1 MVNLLGDIWFDAASG
16 APDAV
21 AASPTGARVLEIPEA
36 KLHLYGKDEARRG
49 RKMGHVTC
57 VAPTLDQAL
66 AAARAIRRQL
76 RIPTMVRHDERELH
90 RAPSPAYLDAEVR
103 RVTAPLDGVRV
114 LDLSRLLPGPVCTLH
129 LADLGADVVKVEDTG
144 AGDYA
149 RSLGL
154 APTGDGRAPS
164 DAPSAFFRMVNRNKR
179 SLALDL
185 KATAG
190 RDAFLRLAQRA
201 DVIVESFRPGVVDRL
216 GVGYA
221 AVAALNPRIVYC
233 SITGYGQTG
242 PYRDRPG
249 HDINYLGY
257 AGVLDQTGT
266 SGGPPALSNLQ
277 VADLLGGA
285 MNASTAILAAL
296 FGASRTGNG
305 SHVDVAM
312 TEGSLAHNIFA
323 LHAIETFGHA
333 QPRGGDLL
341 TGGVPCY
348 GVYAT
353 QDGRYLAV
361 GALEGKFW
369 RALCEAL
376 DRPDLVAGQLATGR
390 AGACGAA
397 AAGGDLRAANAG
409 ALGRTPRRASS
420 AASRRCCRS
429 TRRSPI
435 RRCARAT

>member
-1 MVNLLGDIWFDAASG
+1 M
-16 APDAV
+16 
-21 AASPTGARVLEIPEA
+21 
-36 KLHLYGKDEARRG
+36 
-49 RKMGHVTC
+49 
-57 VAPTLDQAL
+57 
-66 AAARAIRRQL
+66 
-76 RIPTMVRHDERELH
+76 
-90 RAPSPAYLDAEVR
+90 
-103 RVTAPLDGVRV
+103 TAPLDGVRV

-149 RSLGL
+149 RALGL
-154 APTGDGRAPS
+154 APTGDTPNT
-164 DAPSAFFRMVNRNKR
+164 PSAFFRMVNRNKR

-185 KATAG
+185 KASAG
-190 RDAFLRLAQRA
+190 RDAFLRLARHA
-201 DVIVESFRPGVVDRL
+201 DAIVESFRPGVVDRL

-221 AVAALNPRIVYC
+221 SVAAINRRIVYC
-233 SITGYGQTG
+233 SISGYGQTG

-277 VADLLGGA
+277 VADLLGGS

-296 FGASRTGNG
+296 FGASRTGQG

-323 LHAIETFGHA
+323 LHAIETLGRA
-333 QPRGGDLL
+333 QARGADLL

-369 RALCEAL
+369 RVLCEAI
-376 DRPDLVAGQLATGR
+376 DRPDLIAGQLSTGH
-390 AGACGAA
+390 
-397 AAGGDLRAANAG
+397 AG
-409 ALGRTPRRASS
+409 ALVRQQLAAVFAQRTQAQWIERLADIECCVSPVLSLDESLADAQVRARDMIVSGADGIRQYAPPFRLSGHAFAITRSAPAQGEHSVEILREAGFSAEEIGLLADNGTISEPRRA
-420 AASRRCCRS
+420 R
-429 TRRSPI
+429 
-435 RRCARAT
+435 

>member
-1 MVNLLGDIWFDAASG
+1 M
-16 APDAV
+16 
-21 AASPTGARVLEIPEA
+21 
-36 KLHLYGKDEARRG
+36 
-49 RKMGHVTC
+49 
-57 VAPTLDQAL
+57 
-66 AAARAIRRQL
+66 
-76 RIPTMVRHDERELH
+76 
-90 RAPSPAYLDAEVR
+90 
-103 RVTAPLDGVRV
+103 TAPLDGVRV

-154 APTGDGRAPS
+154 APTGDGRVAS
-164 DAPSAFFRMVNRNKR
+164 NAPSAFFCMVNRNKR

-185 KATAG
+185 KAAAG

-201 DVIVESFRPGVVDRL
+201 DVIVESFRPGVVDKL

-242 PYRDRPG
+242 PYRDRAG

-266 SGGPPALSNLQ
+266 SDGPPALSNLQ

-285 MNASTAILAAL
+285 MNASTAVLATL
-296 FGASRTGNG
+296 FGASRTGKG
-305 SHVDVAM
+305 AHVDVAM
-312 TEGSLAHNIFA
+312 TEGALAHNIFA
-323 LHAIETFGHA
+323 LHAIETLGHVQA
-333 QPRGGDLL
+333 RGADLL

-353 QDGRYLAV
+353 LDGRYLAV

-376 DRPDLVAGQLATGR
+376 DRPDLVTGQLATGR
-390 AGACGAA
+390 AGTHVRQQLAAVFAQQTQAHWTERLAGIECCVTPVLSLDEALADAQVRARDMVVRGADGSRQYA
-397 AAGGDLRAANAG
+397 PPFRLSSHAFAIARPAPAQGEHSAEILREAGFSAEEISSLADSGTIPEPRLAG
-409 ALGRTPRRASS
+409 
-420 AASRRCCRS
+420 
-429 TRRSPI
+429 
-435 RRCARAT
+435 

>member
-1 MVNLLGDIWFDAASG
+1 MS
-16 APDAV
+16 
-21 AASPTGARVLEIPEA
+21 
-36 KLHLYGKDEARRG
+36 
-49 RKMGHVTC
+49 
-57 VAPTLDQAL
+57 
-66 AAARAIRRQL
+66 
-76 RIPTMVRHDERELH
+76 
-90 RAPSPAYLDAEVR
+90 
-103 RVTAPLDGVRV
+103 APLDGVRV

-154 APTGDGRAPS
+154 APTDGRAAS
-164 DAPSAFFRMVNRNKR
+164 DAQSAFFRMVNRNKR

-185 KATAG
+185 KAPAG
-190 RDAFLRLAQRA
+190 REAFLRLAQRA
-201 DVIVESFRPGVVDRL
+201 DVIVESFRPGVVDKL

-221 AVAALNPRIVYC
+221 AVAARNPRIVYC

-242 PYRDRPG
+242 PYRDRAG

-277 VADLLGGA
+277 VADLLGGS

-296 FGASRTGNG
+296 FGASRTGQG

-323 LHAIETFGHA
+323 LHAIETLGRA
-333 QPRGGDLL
+333 QARGADLL

-369 RALCEAL
+369 RVLCEAL
-376 DRPDLVAGQLATGR
+376 DRPDLIAGQLSTGH
-390 AGACGAA
+390 
-397 AAGGDLRAANAG
+397 AG
-409 ALGRTPRRASS
+409 ALVRQQLAAVFAQRTQAHWIERLADIECCVSPVLSLDESLADAQVRARDMIVSGADGIRQYAPPFRLSGHAFAITRSAPAQGEHSVEILREAGFSAEEIGLLADRGTISEPRS
-420 AASRRCCRS
+420 AR
-429 TRRSPI
+429 
-435 RRCARAT
+435 

>member
-1 MVNLLGDIWFDAASG
+1 LS
-16 APDAV
+16 
-21 AASPTGARVLEIPEA
+21 
-36 KLHLYGKDEARRG
+36 
-49 RKMGHVTC
+49 
-57 VAPTLDQAL
+57 
-66 AAARAIRRQL
+66 
-76 RIPTMVRHDERELH
+76 
-90 RAPSPAYLDAEVR
+90 
-103 RVTAPLDGVRV
+103 APLDGVRV

-154 APTGDGRAPS
+154 APTDGRAAS

-185 KATAG
+185 KAPAG
-190 RDAFLRLAQRA
+190 REAFLRLAQRA
-201 DVIVESFRPGVVDRL
+201 DVIVESFRPGVVDKL

-221 AVAALNPRIVYC
+221 AVAARNPRIVYC

-242 PYRDRPG
+242 PYRDRAG

-277 VADLLGGA
+277 VADLLGGS

-296 FGASRTGNG
+296 FGASRTGQG

-323 LHAIETFGHA
+323 LHAIETLGRVQA
-333 QPRGGDLL
+333 RGADLL

-361 GALEGKFW
+361 GALESKFW
-369 RALCEAL
+369 RVLCEAL
-376 DRPDLVAGQLATGR
+376 DRPDLIAGQLSTGH
-390 AGACGAA
+390 
-397 AAGGDLRAANAG
+397 AG
-409 ALGRTPRRASS
+409 ALVRQQLAAVFAQRTQAQWIERLADIECCVSPVLSLDESLADAQVRARDMIVSGADGIRQYAPPFRLSGHAFAITRSAPAQGEHSVEILREAGFSAEEIGLLADNGTISEPRRA
-420 AASRRCCRS
+420 R
-429 TRRSPI
+429 
-435 RRCARAT
+435 

>member
-1 MVNLLGDIWFDAASG
+1 LS
-16 APDAV
+16 
-21 AASPTGARVLEIPEA
+21 
-36 KLHLYGKDEARRG
+36 
-49 RKMGHVTC
+49 
-57 VAPTLDQAL
+57 
-66 AAARAIRRQL
+66 
-76 RIPTMVRHDERELH
+76 
-90 RAPSPAYLDAEVR
+90 
-103 RVTAPLDGVRV
+103 APLDGVRV

-154 APTGDGRAPS
+154 APTDGRAAS
-164 DAPSAFFRMVNRNKR
+164 DPPSAFFRMVNRNKR

-185 KATAG
+185 KASAG
-190 RDAFLRLAQRA
+190 REAFLRLAQRA
-201 DVIVESFRPGVVDRL
+201 DVIVESFRPGVVDKL

-221 AVAALNPRIVYC
+221 AVAARNPRIVYC

-242 PYRDRPG
+242 PYRDRAG

-285 MNASTAILAAL
+285 MNASTAVLATL
-296 FGASRTGNG
+296 FGASRTGKG
-305 SHVDVAM
+305 AHVDVAM
-312 TEGSLAHNIFA
+312 TEGALAHNIFA
-323 LHAIETFGHA
+323 LHAIETLGRVQA
-333 QPRGGDLL
+333 RGDDLL

-369 RALCEAL
+369 RALCEGL
-376 DRPDLVAGQLATGR
+376 DCPDLIAGQLSTGH
-390 AGACGAA
+390 
-397 AAGGDLRAANAG
+397 AG
-409 ALGRTPRRASS
+409 ALVRQQLAAVFAQQTQAHWIERLAHIECCVTPVLSLEEALADPQVRARDMIVSGADGIRQYAPPFRLSGHAFAITRSAPAQGQHSVEILREAGFSAEEIGLLADSRTICEPRS
-420 AASRRCCRS
+420 AR
-429 TRRSPI
+429 
-435 RRCARAT
+435 

>member
-1 MVNLLGDIWFDAASG
+1 M
-16 APDAV
+16 
-21 AASPTGARVLEIPEA
+21 
-36 KLHLYGKDEARRG
+36 
-49 RKMGHVTC
+49 
-57 VAPTLDQAL
+57 
-66 AAARAIRRQL
+66 
-76 RIPTMVRHDERELH
+76 
-90 RAPSPAYLDAEVR
+90 
-103 RVTAPLDGVRV
+103 TAPLDGVRV

-129 LADLGADVVKVEDTG
+129 LADLGADVVKLEDTG

-185 KATAG
+185 KAPAG

-249 HDINYLGY
+249 HDVNYLGY

-266 SGGPPALSNLQ
+266 GGGPPALSNLQ

-323 LHAIETFGHA
+323 LHAIETLGHVQA
-333 QPRGGDLL
+333 RGADLL

-353 QDGRYLAV
+353 EDGRYLAV

-376 DRPDLVAGQLATGR
+376 DRPDLVTGQLATGR
-390 AGACGAA
+390 AGTAVRQQLAAIFAQHSQAHWVERLAGIECCVTPVLSLDEALSDAQVRARGMIVSGADGIRQYA
-397 AAGGDLRAANAG
+397 PPFRVSGHTFAIARPAPAQGEHSAEILREAGFGAEEVGSLVDSGTIRQPRLAG
-409 ALGRTPRRASS
+409 
-420 AASRRCCRS
+420 
-429 TRRSPI
+429 
-435 RRCARAT
+435 

>member
-1 MVNLLGDIWFDAASG
+1 LS
-16 APDAV
+16 
-21 AASPTGARVLEIPEA
+21 
-36 KLHLYGKDEARRG
+36 
-49 RKMGHVTC
+49 
-57 VAPTLDQAL
+57 
-66 AAARAIRRQL
+66 
-76 RIPTMVRHDERELH
+76 
-90 RAPSPAYLDAEVR
+90 
-103 RVTAPLDGVRV
+103 APLDGVRV

-154 APTGDGRAPS
+154 APTDGRAAS

-185 KATAG
+185 KASAG
-190 RDAFLRLAQRA
+190 REAFLRLAQRA
-201 DVIVESFRPGVVDRL
+201 DVIVESFRPGVVDKL

-221 AVAALNPRIVYC
+221 AVAARNPRIVYC

-242 PYRDRPG
+242 PYRDRAG

-277 VADLLGGA
+277 VADLLGGS

-296 FGASRTGNG
+296 FGASRTGQG

-323 LHAIETFGHA
+323 LHAIESLGRVQA
-333 QPRGGDLL
+333 RGADLL

-369 RALCEAL
+369 RVLCEAL
-376 DRPDLVAGQLATGR
+376 DRPDLIAGQLSTGQ
-390 AGACGAA
+390 
-397 AAGGDLRAANAG
+397 AG
-409 ALGRTPRRASS
+409 ALVRQQLAAVFAQQTQAQWIERLADIECCVSPVLSLDESLADAQVRARDMIVSGADGIRQYAPPFRLSGHTFAVARPAPAQGEHSAEILREAGFSAEEIGLLADSGTISEPRRA
-420 AASRRCCRS
+420 R
-429 TRRSPI
+429 
-435 RRCARAT
+435 

>member
-1 MVNLLGDIWFDAASG
+1 MS
-16 APDAV
+16 
-21 AASPTGARVLEIPEA
+21 
-36 KLHLYGKDEARRG
+36 
-49 RKMGHVTC
+49 
-57 VAPTLDQAL
+57 
-66 AAARAIRRQL
+66 
-76 RIPTMVRHDERELH
+76 
-90 RAPSPAYLDAEVR
+90 
-103 RVTAPLDGVRV
+103 APLDGVRV

-154 APTGDGRAPS
+154 APTDGRAAS

-185 KATAG
+185 KASAG
-190 RDAFLRLAQRA
+190 REAFLRLAQRA
-201 DVIVESFRPGVVDRL
+201 DVIVESFRPGVVDKL

-221 AVAALNPRIVYC
+221 AVAARNPRIVYC

-242 PYRDRPG
+242 PYRDRAG

-277 VADLLGGA
+277 VADLLGGS

-296 FGASRTGNG
+296 FGASRTGQG

-323 LHAIETFGHA
+323 LHAIETLGRVQA
-333 QPRGGDLL
+333 RGADLL

-369 RALCEAL
+369 RVLCEAL
-376 DRPDLVAGQLATGR
+376 DRPDLIAGQLSTGH
-390 AGACGAA
+390 
-397 AAGGDLRAANAG
+397 AG
-409 ALGRTPRRASS
+409 ALVRQQLAAVFAQLTQAQWIERLADIECCVSPVLSLDESLADAQVRARDMIVIGADGIRQYAPPFRLSGHTFAVARPAPAQGEHSAEVLREAGFSAEEIGLLADGGTLRKPRPAG
-420 AASRRCCRS
+420 
-429 TRRSPI
+429 
-435 RRCARAT
+435 

>member
-1 MVNLLGDIWFDAASG
+1 M
-16 APDAV
+16 
-21 AASPTGARVLEIPEA
+21 
-36 KLHLYGKDEARRG
+36 
-49 RKMGHVTC
+49 
-57 VAPTLDQAL
+57 
-66 AAARAIRRQL
+66 
-76 RIPTMVRHDERELH
+76 
-90 RAPSPAYLDAEVR
+90 
-103 RVTAPLDGVRV
+103 TAPLDGVRV

-149 RSLGL
+149 RALGL
-154 APTGDGRAPS
+154 APTGDGRAPPK
-164 DAPSAFFRMVNRNKR
+164 APSAFFRMVNRNKR
-179 SLALDL
+179 SLALNL
-185 KATAG
+185 KASAG
-190 RDAFLRLAQRA
+190 RDAFLRLARHA

-242 PYRDRPG
+242 PYRDRVG

-257 AGVLDQTGT
+257 AGVLDQTGI

-305 SHVDVAM
+305 THVDIAM

-323 LHAIETFGHA
+323 LHAIETLGHSQA
-333 QPRGGDLL
+333 RGEDLL

-353 QDGRYLAV
+353 QDGRHLAV
-361 GALEGKFW
+361 GALEDKFW
-369 RALCEAL
+369 HTLCEAL

-390 AGACGAA
+390 AGTAVRQQLAAIFAQQTQAHWIERLAAVECCVTPVLSLDETLADPQVRARDMVVTGADGIRQYAPPFRLSGHAFAIARPAPAQGQHSVEILRETGFTDAEIA
-397 AAGGDLRAANAG
+397 ALSAGGTIVGNV
-409 ALGRTPRRASS
+409 
-420 AASRRCCRS
+420 S
-429 TRRSPI
+429 TD
-435 RRCARAT
+435 

>member
-1 MVNLLGDIWFDAASG
+1 
-16 APDAV
+16 
-21 AASPTGARVLEIPEA
+21 
-36 KLHLYGKDEARRG
+36 
-49 RKMGHVTC
+49 
-57 VAPTLDQAL
+57 
-66 AAARAIRRQL
+66 
-76 RIPTMVRHDERELH
+76 
-90 RAPSPAYLDAEVR
+90 
-103 RVTAPLDGVRV
+103 VTAPLDGVRV

-129 LADLGADVVKVEDTG
+129 LADLGADVVKVEDTR

-154 APTGDGRAPS
+154 APTGDGSAGS

-185 KATAG
+185 KASAG
-190 RDAFLRLAQRA
+190 RDVFLRLAQRA

-221 AVAALNPRIVYC
+221 AVAALNPRVVYC
-233 SITGYGQTG
+233 SISGYGQTG
-242 PYRDRPG
+242 PYRDRAG

-257 AGVLDQTGT
+257 AGVLDQTGI

-296 FGASRTGNG
+296 FGAARTGNG

-323 LHAIETFGHA
+323 LHAIETLGHVQA
-333 QPRGGDLL
+333 RGADLL

-390 AGACGAA
+390 AGIGVRQQLAA
-397 AAGGDLRAANAG
+397 IFAQQTQAHWVERLAGIECCVTPVLSLDEALADAQVRAREMIVAG
-409 ALGRTPRRASS
+409 ADGVRQYAPPFRLSGHAFAIARPAPLQGEHSAEVLREAGFSAEEIGRLADSGIIPEPRLAG
-420 AASRRCCRS
+420 
-429 TRRSPI
+429 
-435 RRCARAT
+435 

>member
-1 MVNLLGDIWFDAASG
+1 LS
-16 APDAV
+16 
-21 AASPTGARVLEIPEA
+21 
-36 KLHLYGKDEARRG
+36 
-49 RKMGHVTC
+49 
-57 VAPTLDQAL
+57 
-66 AAARAIRRQL
+66 
-76 RIPTMVRHDERELH
+76 
-90 RAPSPAYLDAEVR
+90 
-103 RVTAPLDGVRV
+103 APLDGVRV

-154 APTGDGRAPS
+154 APTDGRAAS
-164 DAPSAFFRMVNRNKR
+164 DAQSAFFRMVNRNKR

-185 KATAG
+185 KAPAG
-190 RDAFLRLAQRA
+190 REAFLRLAQRA
-201 DVIVESFRPGVVDRL
+201 DVIVESFRPGVVDKL

-221 AVAALNPRIVYC
+221 AVAARNPRIVYC

-242 PYRDRPG
+242 PYRDRAG

-277 VADLLGGA
+277 VADLLGGS

-296 FGASRTGNG
+296 FGASRTGQG

-323 LHAIETFGHA
+323 LHAIESLGRVQA
-333 QPRGGDLL
+333 RGADLL

-369 RALCEAL
+369 RVLCEAL
-376 DRPDLVAGQLATGR
+376 DRPDLIAGQLSTGH
-390 AGACGAA
+390 
-397 AAGGDLRAANAG
+397 AG
-409 ALGRTPRRASS
+409 ALVRQQLAAVFAQRTQAQWIERLADIECCVSPVLSLDESLADAQVRARDMIVSGADGIRQYAPPFRLSGHAFAITRSAPAQGEHSVEILREAGFSAEEIGLLADRGTISEPRS
-420 AASRRCCRS
+420 AR
-429 TRRSPI
+429 
-435 RRCARAT
+435 

>member
-1 MVNLLGDIWFDAASG
+1 M
-16 APDAV
+16 
-21 AASPTGARVLEIPEA
+21 
-36 KLHLYGKDEARRG
+36 
-49 RKMGHVTC
+49 
-57 VAPTLDQAL
+57 
-66 AAARAIRRQL
+66 
-76 RIPTMVRHDERELH
+76 
-90 RAPSPAYLDAEVR
+90 
-103 RVTAPLDGVRV
+103 TAPLDGVRV

-129 LADLGADVVKVEDTG
+129 LADLGADVVKLEDTG

-164 DAPSAFFRMVNRNKR
+164 NAPSAFFRMVNRNKR

-185 KATAG
+185 KASAG
-190 RDAFLRLAQRA
+190 RDAFLRLARRA

-221 AVAALNPRIVYC
+221 ALAALNPRIVYC

-242 PYRDRPG
+242 PYRDRAG

-296 FGASRTGNG
+296 FGASRTGKG

-323 LHAIETFGHA
+323 LHAIQTLGHVQA
-333 QPRGGDLL
+333 RGADLL

-376 DRPDLVAGQLATGR
+376 DRPDLVAGQLATG
-390 AGACGAA
+390 
-397 AAGGDLRAANAG
+397 AAGDAVRQQLAAIFAQHTQAHWIERLTGIECCVTPVLSLDEALADPQVRARDMIVSGADGIRQYAPPFRLSGHAFAIARPAPAQGEHSAEILREAG
-409 ALGRTPRRASS
+409 FGAEEVGSLVDSGTIRQPRLAG
-420 AASRRCCRS
+420 
-429 TRRSPI
+429 
-435 RRCARAT
+435 